1 MDPLVGP
8 VSLKISGTSA
18 VLLTRLAE
26 ALGPRAGEPADPGQ
40 VLMQALGLLD
50 LAVKARRDGKR
61 LAFYDPE
68 TMEFAEVAF

>member
-1 MDPLVGP
+1 MDPHVGP

-18 VLLTRLAE
+18 VLITRLGE
-26 ALGPRAGEPADPGQ
+26 ALGTDDGGQ

-68 TMEFAEVAF
+68 TLEFSEVAF